1 MKSNDKFLLL
11 ANRYNNNNE
20 MHVLVVGSDLYLR
33 VSIGSQ
39 IFNFRDDTFILF
51 DGNIFKIYKLKDNV
65 DVETKIQIKKTIN
78 QNQ

>member
-1 MKSNDKFLLL
+1 
-11 ANRYNNNNE
+11 